1 MFKFWELV
9 VLLTLNKEHE
19 LAQLTN
25 PAHISNKKN
34 VEVRSSKL
42 TVHLKLSKCFPVR
55 TNRSLAHPI

>member
-9 VLLTLNKEHE
+9 LPTLNKEHE

-34 VEVRSSKL
+34 VEVRSSEL

-55 TNRSLAHPI
+55 INRSLAHPI